1 MVDMFD
7 ADRMLIKG
15 LETKGATMD
24 ASEHSFTLGIEEEYL
39 LVDQE
44 TLDLVAAPEPLMNEC
59 ADALGSQVS
68 PEFLKCQ
75 IEVGTGV
82 CKTVADARADLA
94 GLRKSIH
101 QIAKGYGLA
110 PLAVSTHPFAK
121 WQQQHFTDRERY
133 RALEKDLAGVA
144 RRMLIGG
151 MHVHVGISD
160 DDLRCDLMNQFSYFL
175 PHLMALSTSSPFWEG
190 EETGLRSYRLTVFD
204 NLPRTGLPPHFQSFG
219 EYQRTIQM
227 IIDTKVIEDATK
239 IWWDL
244 RPSDRFP
251 TLETRICDVTPLLD
265 DAMAIAALIQS
276 LMRMLFS
283 LRCSNQRWRI
293 YDRFLVAENRW
304 RAVRYG
310 ASQGLIDFGIGAIVP
325 FDELMD
331 ELIDMVSPH
340 AEALGCLSELQGV
353 KTILE
358 RGTSAER
365 QMATYHKA
373 IDSGADNEAALRAV
387 VQQLADE
394 FTLGV

>member
-1 MVDMFD
+1 
-7 ADRMLIKG
+7 
-15 LETKGATMD
+15 MD
-24 ASEHSFTLGIEEEYL
+24 VSEHSFTLGIEEEYL
-39 LVDQE
+39 LVDLE
-44 TLDLVAAPEPLMNEC
+44 TLDLVAAPEQLMIDC
-59 ADALGSQVS
+59 AATLGSQVS

-82 CKTVADARADLA
+82 CKTVADARDDLA
-94 GLRKSIH
+94 SLRKTIH
-101 QIAKGYGLA
+101 QIAHGYGLA

-121 WQQQHFTDRERY
+121 WQKQHFTDRERY

-175 PHLMALSTSSPFWEG
+175 PHLLALSTSSPFWEG

-219 EYQRTIQM
+219 EYQRSIQA

-251 TLETRICDVTPLLD
+251 TLETRICDVTPLID

-310 ASQGLIDFGIGAIVP
+310 ASQGLIDFGVGAIVP
-325 FDELMD
+325 FCELMD

-340 AEALGCLSELQGV
+340 AEALGCLAELQGI

-358 RGTSAER
+358 RGTSSER
-365 QMATYHKA
+365 QLATYHRA
-373 IDSGADNEAALRAV
+373 IKGGEDPDAALRAV

-394 FTLGV
+394 FTVGL